1 MTDVSSVNG
10 VANVNGA
17 AASTAPA
24 KKRLSVERIY
34 QKKTQLEHILIRPD
48 TYIGSVSRTTTMM
61 WVFDKERE
69 AMVQKEITYT
79 PGLYK
84 IFDEI
89 LVNAADNKIRDPT
102 MNCIRID
109 IKPAENLIRVWN
121 NGAGI
126 PVVHHKVENM
136 YVPSLIF
143 GHLLTSSN
151 YDDTEQKVT
160 GGRNGYGA
168 KLCNIFS
175 KRFVVETSSKENK
188 KCFKQTWLDNM
199 TKTSEPKINPNSG
212 EDFTC
217 VSFYPDLER
226 FGMAELDA
234 DTVALFE
241 RRAYDVAAST
251 RGVKVFLNG
260 QRIPIR
266 SFKDYIDLYLKG
278 KGEDGDSVPVVYE
291 SVNPRWEIAVAPS
304 SVGFQ
309 QVSFVNS
316 IATTKGG
323 KHVDYIADQVVGKLI
338 DIVKKKSGKSG
349 VSIKNFQIRSHM
361 WVFINCLVVNPTFD
375 SQTKEFMSLEAKHFG
390 STCQLTEKFINQVSK
405 SGIVESVLSWV
416 RFKAQ
421 EKMDKQC
428 HKSKHAKLKGI
439 PKLDDANDAGTR
451 NSQHCTLILTEGDSA
466 KSLAVAGLG
475 VVGRDRYGVFPLRG
489 KLLNVREAPTRQI
502 MENAEINNL
511 IKILGLQYKNK
522 YESQDSVANLRYGKI
537 MIMTDQDQDGSHIKG
552 LLISFIHHNWPN
564 LLRHSFL
571 EQFITPIVKVFKGK
585 QEIAFYSIPEFEEW
599 QKSTPNWHTWRV
611 KYYKGLGTSTS
622 KEAKEYFS
630 DMARHRIRF
639 RYSGPDDD
647 SGIMLAF
654 NKNKINERKQ
664 WLTTWMEE
672 KRRRTELGLP
682 EDYLYGA
689 GTHAITYHDFIHK
702 ELVLFSNMD
711 NERSIPSLV
720 DGLKPGQRKV
730 MFTCLKRN
738 QVKEIKVAQLCGA
751 VAEMSSYHHGEV
763 SLMGTI
769 IGLAQDFVGSNNLN
783 LLMPYGQF
791 GTRLAGGKD
800 SASARYIFTALSPLT
815 RKIFHENDDAI
826 LNYLF
831 EDNQK
836 IEPAWYIPVIPMVLI
851 NGAEGIGTGWSTKIP
866 NYDTNEVIANL
877 RRMLDG
883 VEPLPMLPS
892 YRGYRGKIVEVGEN
906 RYVLFGEIAVLDD
919 QTVEITE
926 LPAKTWT
933 QWYKETVLEPMLN
946 GTEKVPVSIRHV
958 WQFYCL
964 LQALSFSHTVNDYKE
979 YHTDVT
985 VRFVVQMTPEKLREA
1000 ESMGLHKFFKL
1011 AVPMTTNSMV
1021 LFDHAGCLKR
1031 YTSAQEI
1038 LRSFYALRLEWYDK
1052 RKAFMEG
1059 MLSAEARRL
1068 ENQARFV
1075 MEKIGGVITIE
1086 NRSKRDLVSL
1096 LRGRHYDPD
1105 PVRAWKECIDKLA
1118 AIEEAAAARRQ
1129 AGEPV
1134 DEVEGSDGS
1143 GDVAVDEDVARGA
1156 ADYNYILGM
1165 PLWSL
1170 SKERKEDL
1178 LAQRDKKQAEL
1189 ATLMKKTNKDLW
1201 REDLDE
1207 LEAAIKK
1214 YEAERQKDLEDLIS
1228 AAEKKVAKQATS
1240 QLKGGRSSA
1249 SKGAAAALTK
1259 GMRQTRPDP
1268 LGRRVEPVVDPELT
1282 KKAEAQ
1288 LCREAKKKA
1297 AAAASGGRAAEG
1309 TPNFVC
1315 PLSPFYDFLADL
1327 DDEDSQFGGNAP
1339 QPLFNRLSG
1348 TVDPEDGSTALSTLA
1363 SAQPSKRGGSVG
1375 ARGGGRARGKGS
1387 LTGVKRSPAKKY
1399 RQKKLT
1405 FDSSE
1410 DENDDDDVSDDASDV
1425 SEFAPFKKGTGDD
1438 GPGMSLAERVRSQP
1452 PRRTAAATTKKY
1464 NFDDS
1469 EGDEDEGKS
1478 SEEEVFTAVDHGQG
1492 DKMINLNSP
1501 ANQPS
1506 SSTTTQSQTDA
1517 TENPKSGATAWPISH
1532 KESAT
1537 VAPKKPSARSGR
1549 VGGSRRG
1556 TSARGS
1562 GGGQKGGAKHA
1573 RSAGTKRVVE
1583 ETDSDASGGN
1593 KKKDDDADGIFVPDS
1608 PVAPPRAK
1616 AARSAQR
1623 KVQYFFDSD
1632 SDEVVEVSSVSGKGA
1647 DSANESNIKPK
1658 RRVAVWGAKRKR
1670 LNSDSDEDYVPE

>member
-1 MTDVSSVNG
+1 MDVSSVNG
-10 VANVNGA
+10 VVNASGA
-17 AASTAPA
+17 AASAAPA

-48 TYIGSVSRTTTMM
+48 TYIGSVSRTTTTM
-61 WVFDKERE
+61 WVFDKEKE

-102 MNCIRID
+102 MNCIKID
-109 IKPAENLIRVWN
+109 IKPAENLVRVWN

-175 KRFVVETSSKENK
+175 RRFIVETSSKENK
-188 KCFKQTWLDNM
+188 KCFKQTWVDNM
-199 TKTSEPKINPNSG
+199 TKTSEPKISPNFG
-212 EDFTC
+212 EDFTS

-226 FGMAELDA
+226 FGMTELDA
-234 DTVALFE
+234 DTVSLFE

-260 QRIPIR
+260 QRIPIK
-266 SFKDYIDLYLKG
+266 SFKDYVDLYLKD
-278 KGEDGDSVPVVYE
+278 KGEDGASVPVVYE
-291 SVNPRWEIAVAPS
+291 CVNPRWEIAVAPS
-304 SVGFQ
+304 TVGFQ

-439 PKLDDANDAGTR
+439 PKLDDANDAGTK
-451 NSQHCTLILTEGDSA
+451 NSQYCTLILTEGDSA

-489 KLLNVREAPTRQI
+489 KLLNVREAPARQI

-511 IKILGLQYKNK
+511 IKILGLQYKSK
-522 YESQDSVANLRYGKI
+522 YESPDSVANLRYGKI

-564 LLRHSFL
+564 LLRHNFL

-599 QKSTPNWHTWRV
+599 QKSTANWHTWRV

-639 RYSGPDDD
+639 RYSGPEDDG
-647 SGIMLAF
+647 GIILAF

-800 SASARYIFTALSPLT
+800 SASARYIFTALSPLA

-836 IEPAWYIPVIPMVLI
+836 IEPAWYMPVIPMVLI

-883 VEPLPMLPS
+883 VDPLPMLPS

-933 QWYKETVLEPMLN
+933 QCYKETVLEPMLN

-958 WQFYCL
+958 WQFYVYGR
-964 LQALSFSHTVNDYKE
+964 FIFVDYKE

-985 VRFVVQMTPEKLREA
+985 VRFVVQMTREKLREA

-1038 LRSFYALRLEWYDK
+1038 LRSFYALRYDK

-1075 MEKIGGVITIE
+1075 MEKIGGTITIE
-1086 NRSKRDLVSL
+1086 NRSKRDLVRL
-1096 LRGRHYDPD
+1096 LRSRHYDPD
-1105 PVRAWKECIDKLA
+1105 PVRTWKECIDKLA

-1134 DEVEGSDGS
+1134 DEADGSDGN
-1143 GDVAVDEDVARGA
+1143 GDAEVDEDIARGA

-1189 ATLMKKTNKDLW
+1189 ATLMRKTNKDLW

-1207 LEAAIKK
+1207 LEAAIRFEMLLGLTGLLLTVRVSALAPPTRLKRLCVDKALETELKLRLGEVNHK
-1214 YEAERQKDLEDLIS
+1214 YEAERLKDLEDLIN
-1228 AAEKKVAKQATS
+1228 AAEKKVAKQTTS
-1240 QLKGGRSSA
+1240 QLKGSRNAAAKS
-1249 SKGAAAALTK
+1249 AAAALTK

-1288 LCREAKKKA
+1288 LCREAKRKVA
-1297 AAAASGGRAAEG
+1297 AAVGGKTADDDFLEDLNDEDDQFGGRA
-1309 TPNFVC
+1309 
-1315 PLSPFYDFLADL
+1315 L
-1327 DDEDSQFGGNAP
+1327 
-1339 QPLFNRLSG
+1339 QPLLKRLSE
-1348 TVDPEDGSTALSTLA
+1348 TADPENGNTALNIPI
-1363 SAQPSKRGGSVG
+1363 SAQPSRRGGGSAGV
-1375 ARGGGRARGKGS
+1375 RGGGRGRGKGGS
-1387 LTGVKRSPAKKY
+1387 TGK
-1399 RQKKLT
+1399 
-1405 FDSSE
+1405 
-1410 DENDDDDVSDDASDV
+1410 
-1425 SEFAPFKKGTGDD
+1425 
-1438 GPGMSLAERVRSQP
+1438 SLA
-1452 PRRTAAATTKKY
+1452 
-1464 NFDDS
+1464 
-1469 EGDEDEGKS
+1469 
-1478 SEEEVFTAVDHGQG
+1478 
-1492 DKMINLNSP
+1492 
-1501 ANQPS
+1501 
-1506 SSTTTQSQTDA
+1506 TQRFFAKVYGLSL
-1517 TENPKSGATAWPISH
+1517 S
-1532 KESAT
+1532 
-1537 VAPKKPSARSGR
+1537 VAGLLRL
-1549 VGGSRRG
+1549 
-1556 TSARGS
+1556 
-1562 GGGQKGGAKHA
+1562 QK
-1573 RSAGTKRVVE
+1573 V
-1583 ETDSDASGGN
+1583 
-1593 KKKDDDADGIFVPDS
+1593 
-1608 PVAPPRAK
+1608 
-1616 AARSAQR
+1616 
-1623 KVQYFFDSD
+1623 
-1632 SDEVVEVSSVSGKGA
+1632 
-1647 DSANESNIKPK
+1647 
-1658 RRVAVWGAKRKR
+1658 
-1670 LNSDSDEDYVPE
+1670 L

>member
-1 MTDVSSVNG
+1 MADISSVNG
-10 VANVNGA
+10 IPNIIEKA
-17 AASTAPA
+17 APA
-24 KKRLSVERIY
+24 APTKKRLSVERIY

-61 WVFDKERE
+61 WVFDREKE
-69 AMVQKEITYT
+69 AMVQREITYT

-188 KCFKQTWLDNM
+188 KCFKQTWVDNM

-217 VSFYPDLER
+217 VSFCPDLDR
-226 FGMAELDA
+226 FGMTELDA

-251 RGVKVFLNG
+251 CGVKVFLNG
-260 QRIPIR
+260 QRIPIKN
-266 SFKDYIDLYLKG
+266 FKDYVDLYLKG
-278 KGEDGDSVPVVYE
+278 KGEDGDSAPAVYE

-304 SVGFQ
+304 TVGFQ

-323 KHVDYIADQVVGKLI
+323 KHVDYIVDQVVGKLI

-375 SQTKEFMSLEAKHFG
+375 SQTKEFMSLEAKCFG
-390 STCQLTEKFINQVSK
+390 STCQLTEKFINHVSK

-439 PKLDDANDAGTR
+439 PKLDDANDAGTK

-522 YESQDSVANLRYGKI
+522 YESQDSLVNLRYGKI

-564 LLRHSFL
+564 LLRHNFL

-599 QKSTPNWHTWRV
+599 QKSTLNWHTWRV

-639 RYSGPDDD
+639 RYSGPEDD

-664 WLTTWMEE
+664 WLTAWMEE

-682 EDYLYGA
+682 EDYLYGV

-791 GTRLAGGKD
+791 GTRLSGGKD

-815 RKIFHENDDAI
+815 RKIFHENDDPI

-836 IEPAWYIPVIPMVLI
+836 IEPAWYMPVIPMVLI
-851 NGAEGIGTGWSTKIP
+851 NGAEGIGTGWSTKVP

-933 QWYKETVLEPMLN
+933 QCYKETVLEPMLN
-946 GTEKVPVSIRHV
+946 GTEKVPVSI
-958 WQFYCL
+958 
-964 LQALSFSHTVNDYKE
+964 SDYKE

-985 VRFVVQMTPEKLREA
+985 VRFVVQMTQEKLREA

-1011 AVPMTTNSMV
+1011 AIPMTTNSMV
-1021 LFDHAGCLKR
+1021 LFDHTGCLKR

-1038 LRSFYALRLEWYDK
+1038 LRSFYTLRLEWYDR
-1052 RKAFMEG
+1052 RKAYMEG

-1086 NRSKRDLVSL
+1086 NRSKRDLVRL
-1096 LRGRHYDPD
+1096 LRGSRYDPD

-1118 AIEEAAAARRQ
+1118 AIEEATAARRQ

-1134 DEVEGSDGS
+1134 DEAEGGDGS
-1143 GDVAVDEDVARGA
+1143 GVTVDEDVARGA

-1189 ATLMKKTNKDLW
+1189 ATLMRRTNKDLW

-1214 YEAERQKDLEDLIS
+1214 YETERQKDLEDLIN
-1228 AAEKKVAKQATS
+1228 AAEKKVAKQASS
-1240 QLKGGRSSA
+1240 QLKGGRSA
-1249 SKGAAAALTK
+1249 AAKGAAAALTK

-1268 LGRRVEPVVDPELT
+1268 LGRRVEPVVDPELAR
-1282 KKAEAQ
+1282 KAEAQ
-1288 LCREAKKKA
+1288 VCREAKRKA
-1297 AAAASGGRAAEG
+1297 AAAGSGKAADD
-1309 TPNFVC
+1309 
-1315 PLSPFYDFLADL
+1315 DFLADM

-1339 QPLFNRLSG
+1339 QPLFKRLSG
-1348 TVDPEDGSTALSTLA
+1348 TVDSEDGNTALNTLA
-1363 SAQPSKRGGSVG
+1363 SAPLTKRGSGAGS
-1375 ARGGGRARGKGS
+1375 RGGGRGRGKGAS
-1387 LTGVKRSPAKKY
+1387 AGVKRSSARKV

-1410 DENDDDDVSDDASDV
+1410 DENDADNVSDDASDV
-1425 SEFAPFKKGTGDD
+1425 SEFAPFKGGTGV
-1438 GPGMSLAERVRSQP
+1438 GPVMSLAERVRNQP
-1452 PRRTAAATTKKY
+1452 PRRTAAATTKRY
-1464 NFDDS
+1464 SFYDS
-1469 EGDEDEGKS
+1469 EGYEDGVQS

-1492 DKMINLNSP
+1492 DKAIVLSSP
-1501 ANQPS
+1501 VKQPS
-1506 SSTTTQSQTDA
+1506 SPTIIQPQTDA
-1517 TENPKSGATAWPISH
+1517 IGKSKSGTTVWPISY
-1532 KESAT
+1532 KEPAT
-1537 VAPKKPSARSGR
+1537 VATRMPSSTRGGR
-1549 VGGSRRG
+1549 TGSSRRG
-1556 TSARGS
+1556 ANAGG
-1562 GGGQKGGAKHA
+1562 GGGQRGGARLTTAAK
-1573 RSAGTKRVVE
+1573 STGVKRLME
-1583 ETDSDASGGN
+1583 ETDSDTPGGANN
-1593 KKKDDDADGIFVPDS
+1593 KSDDADKIFIPDS
-1608 PVAPPRAK
+1608 PVAPARTK

-1623 KVQYFFDSD
+1623 KVQYFFGSD
-1632 SDEVVEVSSVSGKGA
+1632 SDEVVEVDSVSDKGVDSVDGSNVKPRGKM
-1647 DSANESNIKPK
+1647 
-1658 RRVAVWGAKRKR
+1658 GAKRKR
-1670 LNSDSDEDYVPE
+1670 FNSDSDEDYVPE

>member
-1 MTDVSSVNG
+1 MTGVPSSNGDVELDDGPVQTKS
-10 VANVNGA
+10 
-17 AASTAPA
+17 PR
-24 KKRLSVERIY
+24 KRLSVERIY

-48 TYIGSVSRTTTMM
+48 TYIGSVSRSATMM
-61 WVFDKERE
+61 WVFDKEKQS
-69 AMVQKEITYT
+69 MVQKEITYT

-84 IFDEI
+84 IYDEI
-89 LVNAADNKIRDPT
+89 LVPFVRE
-102 MNCIRID
+102 
-109 IKPAENLIRVWN
+109 ENLVRIWN

-175 KRFVVETSSKENK
+175 KRFVVETSSKDNK
-188 KCFKQTWLDNM
+188 KSFKQTWVDNM
-199 TKTSEPKINPNSG
+199 TKTSEPQIKVNSG

-217 VSFYPDLER
+217 ISFQPDLNR
-226 FGMAELDA
+226 FGMTELDA

-260 QRIPIR
+260 QRIPIK
-266 SFKDYIDLYLKG
+266 SFKDYVDLYLKD
-278 KGEDGDSVPVVYE
+278 KGEDGDAVPVVYE

-304 SVGFQ
+304 STGFQ

-316 IATTKGG
+316 IATIKGG
-323 KHVDYIADQVVGKLI
+323 KHVDYIADQVVGKLV

-349 VSIKNFQIRSHM
+349 VAIKNFQIRSHM
-361 WVFINCLVVNPTFD
+361 WVFINCLIVNPTFD
-375 SQTKEFMSLEAKHFG
+375 SQTKEFMSLEAKNFG
-390 STCQLTEKFINQVSK
+390 SVCQLSEKFINQVSK
-405 SGIVESVLSWV
+405 SGIVESILSWV

-439 PKLDDANDAGTR
+439 PKLDDANDAGTK

-522 YESQDSVANLRYGKI
+522 YETQESLANLRYGKI

-552 LLISFIHHNWPN
+552 LIISFIHHNWPK
-564 LLRHSFL
+564 LLHHNFL
-571 EQFITPIVKVFKGK
+571 EQFITPIVKIFKGK

-599 QKSTPNWHTWRV
+599 QKATPNWHTWRV
-611 KYYKGLGTSTS
+611 KYYKGLGTSSS

-630 DMARHRIRF
+630 DMTRHRIRF
-639 RYSGPDDD
+639 RYSGPEDD
-647 SGIMLAF
+647 SGIVLAF

-664 WLTTWMEE
+664 WLTSWMEE

-689 GTHAITYHDFIHK
+689 GTHTVTYHDFIHK

-751 VAEMSSYHHGEV
+751 VSEMSSYHHGEM

-769 IGLAQDFVGSNNLN
+769 VGLAQDFVGSNNLN

-791 GTRLAGGKD
+791 GTRLSGGKD

-826 LNYLF
+826 LHYLF

-836 IEPAWYIPVIPMVLI
+836 IEPSWYIPVIPMVLI
-851 NGAEGIGTGWSTKIP
+851 NGAEGIGTGWSTKVP
-866 NYDTNEVIANL
+866 NYDTAEVIANI

-883 VEPLPMLPS
+883 VDPLPMLPS

-906 RYVLFGEIAVLDD
+906 RYILFGEIAVLDD

-926 LPAKTWT
+926 LPVRVWT
-933 QWYKETVLEPMLN
+933 QSYKETVLEPMLN
-946 GTEKVPVSIRHV
+946 GTEKVPVSI
-958 WQFYCL
+958 
-964 LQALSFSHTVNDYKE
+964 TDYKE

-985 VRFVVQMTPEKLREA
+985 VRFVVQMPREKLREA
-1000 ESMGLHKFFKL
+1000 ESVGLHKFFKL
-1011 AVPMTTNSMV
+1011 AVSLTTNSMV

-1038 LRSFYALRLEWYDK
+1038 LKDFYKLRLEWYEK

-1059 MLSAEARRL
+1059 MLSSEARRL

-1075 MEKIGGVITIE
+1075 MEKIADKVTIE
-1086 NRSKRDLVSL
+1086 NKSKKEL
-1096 LRGRHYDPD
+1096 LRLLRERHYDPD
-1105 PVRAWKECIDKLA
+1105 PVRAWKESIDKLA
-1118 AIEEAAAARRQ
+1118 AIEDAAAARRQ
-1129 AGEPV
+1129 AGEPEV
-1134 DEVEGSDGS
+1134 GDE
-1143 GDVAVDEDVARGA
+1143 EDVDQASGT

-1170 SKERKEDL
+1170 SKERKDDL

-1189 ATLMKKTNKDLW
+1189 TNLMRKTNKDLW
-1201 REDLDE
+1201 RDDLDD
-1207 LEAAIKK
+1207 LESAIKK
-1214 YEAERQKDLEDLIS
+1214 YENERLKDMESLIE
-1228 AAEKKVAKQATS
+1228 ATEKKVAKQTS
-1240 QLKGGRSSA
+1240 SSAKGGRSVVSKSAA
-1249 SKGAAAALTK
+1249 SKCF
-1259 GMRQTRPDP
+1259 RQTAPDP
-1268 LGRRVEPVVDPELT
+1268 LGRRIEPVIDPELT
-1282 KKAEAQ
+1282 KKVEA
-1288 LCREAKKKA
+1288 LVNKDAKKA
-1297 AAAASGGRAAEG
+1297 AKQVAASGDA
-1309 TPNFVC
+1309 NDD
-1315 PLSPFYDFLADL
+1315 DFLADL
-1327 DDEDSQFGGNAP
+1327 DDDSQFGGSEP
-1339 QPLFNRLSG
+1339 PPLLKRLSG
-1348 TVDPEDGSTALSTLA
+1348 TVDAGSVV
-1363 SAQPSKRGGSVG
+1363 SAITSLNAAAPKRGG
-1375 ARGGGRARGKGS
+1375 GGGRAKGRGRGGA
-1387 LTGVKRSPAKKY
+1387 LAGGVKRSPAKKL
-1399 RQKKLT
+1399 RQKKLS

-1410 DENDDDDVSDDASDV
+1410 EEEDASDG
-1425 SEFAPFKKGTGDD
+1425 SEFSPSKISAQTA
-1438 GPGMSLAERVRSQP
+1438 SLGEQP
-1452 PRRTAAATTKKY
+1452 RALPSRRTAAAKKY
-1464 NFDDS
+1464 VIDDS
-1469 EGDEDEGKS
+1469 ESEGGDKS
-1478 SEEEVFTAVDHGQG
+1478 SESEVFVAVDHGQG
-1492 DKMINLNSP
+1492 DKELCLDSP
-1501 ANQPS
+1501 VKQP
-1506 SSTTTQSQTDA
+1506 TPPPQTA
-1517 TENPKSGATAWPISH
+1517 KPSAVWPISYN
-1532 KESAT
+1532 KNAG
-1537 VAPKKPSARSGR
+1537 AAGKKPSRGGR
-1549 VGGSRRG
+1549 TQVSRAKRAMGSSKVADSSKP
-1556 TSARGS
+1556 TSNNPPS
-1562 GGGQKGGAKHA
+1562 QE
-1573 RSAGTKRVVE
+1573 AGVIDV
-1583 ETDSDASGGN
+1583 
-1593 KKKDDDADGIFVPDS
+1593 DDIFKPDCGLPFFATEDS
-1608 PVAPPRAK
+1608 PVASVRATTTHPTRPK
-1616 AARSAQR
+1616 S
-1623 KVQYFFDSD
+1623 QYVFDSD
-1632 SDEVVEVSSVSGKGA
+1632 SNDSSGGGG
-1647 DSANESNIKPK
+1647 DSVDNDFGPRSKKPAS
-1658 RRVAVWGAKRKR
+1658 RGAKRKR
-1670 LNSDSDEDYVPE
+1670 IHSDSDDDYVPE